1 MENGKEEEPE
11 EIREEKRRISRE
23 DKRLEALKM
32 GGWEGKSEH
41 GRESIK
47 RMERKRRRIMDR
59 SEGNRIESRLKM
71 GSLR

>member
-32 GGWEGKSEH
+32 G
-41 GRESIK
+41 
-47 RMERKRRRIMDR
+47 
-59 SEGNRIESRLKM
+59 
-71 GSLR
+71 